1 MAIRIFNNTASTNAQ
16 RYLGVNNQ
24 RLATSIERI
33 SSGIRINKG
42 ADDAAGLAIS
52 EGLRSDIRAL
62 RQATRNANDGLSLLN
77 VTEGALNE
85 QSGIL
90 IRLRELASQAAT
102 GTVGSTERATIQL
115 EFSALRDELTRIAMT
130 TEFNGIGVIDGT
142 LKSSKAATT
151 ASAPTKVA
159 ATTAA
164 SGAVTSVAT
173 ANVTT
178 TKTDALT
185 GIVTTVVSA
194 AASGAV
200 TSVAATNQTLV
211 STAASGAVTTTN
223 QTPVSAVATT
233 NDIMIQIGIDN
244 SADSRINLN
253 NSLSLDAVTS
263 STLGVASLSVT
274 GAAEALTA
282 LAQIENAIASVT
294 ATRGKVGAVTNR
306 LQRAVGALSIT
317 SENLQA
323 AESSIRDADIA
334 HEIAQLTRNQI
345 LVQTSTAMVGQS
357 NLIPQSVLQLL
368 A

>member
-33 SSGIRINKG
+33 SSGIRINRG

-62 RQATRNANDGLSLLN
+62 RQASRNANDGMSLIN

-102 GTVGSTERATIQL
+102 GTVGSTERGTIQL
-115 EFSALRDELTRIAMT
+115 EFSALRDELTRISQT
-130 TEFNGIGVIDGT
+130 TEFNGTALLNGT
-142 LKSSKAATT
+142 LASSAT
-151 ASAPTKVA
+151 S
-159 ATTAA
+159 
-164 SGAVTSVAT
+164 
-173 ANVTT
+173 
-178 TKTDALT
+178 
-185 GIVTTVVSA
+185 
-194 AASGAV
+194 
-200 TSVAATNQTLV
+200 TNH
-211 STAASGAVTTTN
+211 
-223 QTPVSAVATT
+223 
-233 NDIMIQIGIDN
+233 IMIQIGIDN
-244 SADSRINLN
+244 SENSRLNLNSAINLAAV
-253 NSLSLDAVTS
+253 DA
-263 STLGVASLSVT
+263 STLGIAALSVT
-274 GAAEALTA
+274 GASEALTA
-282 LAQIENAIASVT
+282 LNEINTAIGSITAS
-294 ATRGKVGAVTNR
+294 RGKVGAVQNR
-306 LQRAVGALSIT
+306 LQRSVSALSVT
-317 SENLQA
+317 AENLQA

-334 HEIAQLTRNQI
+334 SEIAELTRNQI